1 MQLELV
7 SRKGQGTQT
16 IANMHRHSNKKQFES
31 DGCWQA
37 AAEQPLSGKT
47 LPDKFARAKAGW
59 EGMEPGITY

>member
-47 LPDKFARAKAGW
+47 LPDKFARAKAG
-59 EGMEPGITY
+59 